1 MAAVLSGYEKEA
13 MVHPDS
19 TGISETVQG
28 SLPEKVSRVFEA
40 ILEDLRM
47 EASTRK
53 YQDLY
58 VSEGI
63 LWGTQR

>member
-1 MAAVLSGYEKEA
+1 MATVLSGYEKEA

-19 TGISETVQG
+19 TGISARVQG
-28 SLPEKVSRVFEA
+28 RLPEKVTRVFET
-40 ILEDLRM
+40 ILEDLQM
-47 EASTRK
+47 KVTTRK
-53 YQDLY
+53 YRDIY